1 MSSDPVKN
9 ELKLKDFLPYRL
21 SVLSNRISSDIAR
34 RYQERFSLTI
44 PEWRVMASLGETPG
58 LSARQVADKTAMDK
72 VAVSRA
78 VAGLLAVKSITRK
91 TDTADKRKVI
101 LTLSKK
107 GQAVYRQVVP
117 VALAYEAAIL
127 DQLEPGEKRTL
138 SKLLDRI
145 SEIQA
150 GIKP

>member
-1 MSSDPVKN
+1 MKN

-21 SVLSNRISSDIAR
+21 SVLSNRISNDIAR

-91 TDTADKRKVI
+91 TDTADKRKII

>member
-1 MSSDPVKN
+1 MKN
-9 ELKLKDFLPYRL
+9 ELKLKEFLPYRL

-44 PEWRVMASLGETPG
+44 PQWRVMASLGETPG

-91 TDTADKRKVI
+91 TDPTDKRKII

-107 GQAVYRQVVP
+107 GQAIYRQVVP

-127 DQLEPGEKRTL
+127 DQLEPGEKQAL
-138 SKLLDRI
+138 SKLIDRI

-150 GIKP
+150 GIEP

>member
-1 MSSDPVKN
+1 MKN
-9 ELKLKDFLPYRL
+9 ELKLKEFLPYRL

-44 PEWRVMASLGETPG
+44 PQWRVMASLGETPG

-127 DQLEPGEKRTL
+127 DQLEPGEKQAL
-138 SKLLDRI
+138 SKLLDKI

-150 GIKP
+150 GIEP

>member
-1 MSSDPVKN
+1 MKN

-34 RYQERFSLTI
+34 RYQERFSLTT

-138 SKLLDRI
+138 SKLLDKI

-150 GIKP
+150 GIEP

>member
-1 MSSDPVKN
+1 MKN

-44 PEWRVMASLGETPG
+44 PEWRLMASLGETPG

-91 TDTADKRKVI
+91 TNPADKRKAI
-101 LTLSKK
+101 LSLSKK

-150 GIKP
+150 GIEP

>member
-1 MSSDPVKN
+1 MKN
-9 ELKLKDFLPYRL
+9 ELKLKEFLPYRL

-127 DQLEPGEKRTL
+127 DQLEPGEKQAL

-145 SEIQA
+145 FEIQA

>member
-1 MSSDPVKN
+1 MQN

-34 RYQERFSLTI
+34 RYQDRFSLSI

-91 TDTADKRKVI
+91 TDTADKRKII

-127 DQLEPGEKRTL
+127 DQLEPGEKQAL

>member
-1 MSSDPVKN
+1 MKN

-138 SKLLDRI
+138 SKLLDKI

-150 GIKP
+150 GIEP

>member
-1 MSSDPVKN
+1 MKN

-127 DQLEPGEKRTL
+127 DQLEPGEKQAL
-138 SKLLDRI
+138 SKLLDKI

>member
-1 MSSDPVKN
+1 MKN

>member
-1 MSSDPVKN
+1 MKN

-127 DQLEPGEKRTL
+127 DQLEPGEKQAL
-138 SKLLDRI
+138 SKLLDKI

-150 GIKP
+150 GIEP

>member
-1 MSSDPVKN
+1 MKN
-9 ELKLKDFLPYRL
+9 KLKLKDFLPYRL

-34 RYQERFSLTI
+34 RYQERFALTI

-91 TDTADKRKVI
+91 TDTADKRKII

-127 DQLEPGEKRTL
+127 DQLEPGEKQAL

>member
-1 MSSDPVKN
+1 MKN

-91 TDTADKRKVI
+91 TDTADKRKII

-127 DQLEPGEKRTL
+127 DQLEPGEKQAL

>member
-1 MSSDPVKN
+1 MKN

-34 RYQERFSLTI
+34 RYQERFSLTT

-127 DQLEPGEKRTL
+127 DQLDPGEKQAL
-138 SKLLDRI
+138 SKLIDRI